1 MKNLVS
7 IFAGHDAS
15 VSFWNAETNK
25 YYTIEI
31 ERLVRKRYFRLHEII
46 LLNIKKIFWN
56 SVGILL
62 RNLGVLRM
70 IMKQY

>member
-25 YYTIEI
+25 YYIPE
-31 ERLVRKRYFRLHEII
+31 V
-46 LLNIKKIFWN
+46 KKIV
-56 SVGILL
+56 SA
-62 RNLGVLRM
+62 RNL
-70 IMKQY
+70 